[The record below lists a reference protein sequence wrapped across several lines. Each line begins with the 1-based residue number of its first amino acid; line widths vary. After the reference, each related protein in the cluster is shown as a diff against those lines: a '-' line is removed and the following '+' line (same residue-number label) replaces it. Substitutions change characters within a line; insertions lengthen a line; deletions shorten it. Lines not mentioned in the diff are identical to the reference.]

1 MAARSGDRGQGWR
14 RAYVN
19 ARLFDP
25 AQALDTAGGVIV
37 ADGRLI
43 AVGPEVTAAKAGA
56 GSDIVDC
63 RGKLLMPGLVDM
75 RVFTGEPG
83 NEHRETLA
91 SASGA
96 AAAGGV
102 TTMIVMP
109 NTSPVIDDAAI
120 VDFVLRRARDTA
132 AVRVAPMA
140 ALTKGLKGESMT
152 EFGLLKEAGAVA
164 VTDGNRAVAN
174 ARLFRRALAYA
185 NDFGLLVVQ
194 HVEEPTLALGVMNE
208 GEVSTRLGLHGIP
221 AAAEVI
227 ILERDIRLVELTG
240 ARYHAA
246 QVSCAAS
253 LDVVRRA
260 KQRGL
265 PVSCGVSVNHL
276 VLNENDVGAYRTFF
290 KLSPPLRS
298 EDDRQALVAGLNDGT
313 IDVVVSSHDPQ
324 APIPSGCRS
333 PKPSSAPPGLRRCF
347 PPRSASTI
355 RATYRSTGSSTP
367 CRGPLPACLGWKP
380 AGWCP
385 APRPTSRWPTS
396 KPPGRWRTT
405 CCARAPRTA
414 RLSTA
419 RWRGASLR
427 PSLPAAPSTPTIGGR
442 GEQIAGPP
450 PLPLV
455 GRVG

>member
-1 MAARSGDRGQGWR
+1 MMARSDEGR

-25 AQALDTAGGVIV
+25 ARKLDGTGGIMV

-43 AVGPEVTAAKAGA
+43 EVGAKVTAARA
-56 GSDIVDC
+56 GSGTKVIDC
-63 RGKLLMPGLVDM
+63 RGRLLFPGLVDM

-91 SASGA
+91 SASEA

-109 NTSPVIDDAAI
+109 NTAPVIDDAAI

-132 AVRVAPMA
+132 TVRVAPLA
-140 ALTKGLKGESMT
+140 ALTKGLKGESMS

-164 VTDGNRAVAN
+164 VTDGNRAVAS
-174 ARLFRRALAYA
+174 AQLFRRALAYA

-194 HVEEPTLALGVMNE
+194 HVEEPTLAVGVMNE
-208 GEVSTRLGLHGIP
+208 GEVATRLGLRGTP

-227 ILERDIRLVELTG
+227 LLERDIRLVELTG

-253 LDVVRRA
+253 LDVIRRA
-260 KQRGL
+260 KAQGL

-298 EDDRQALVAGLNDGT
+298 EDDRQALVAGVDDGT

-324 APIPSGCRS
+324 
-333 PKPSSAPPGLRRCF
+333 SADTKRLPFAEAEFGATGLQTLF
-347 PPRSASTI
+347 SA
-355 RATYRSTGSSTP
+355 G
-367 CRGPLPACLGWKP
+367 LGL
-380 AGWCP
+380 CHQNDL
-385 APRPTSRWPTS
+385 SL
-396 KPPGRWRTT
+396 
-405 CCARAPRTA
+405 A
-414 RLSTA
+414 RLIDALSGAPA
-419 RWRGASLR
+419 RLLGLE
-427 PSLPAAPSTPTIGGR
+427 GGR
-442 GEQIAGPP
+442 LSPGAPADFVLADLEASWKVEDHVLRSRSKNSPFEHRTLEGRILETVVAGRT
-450 PLPLV
+450 V
-455 GRVG
+455 YAYDRK

>member
-1 MAARSGDRGQGWR
+1 MARKDEGR
-14 RAYVN
+14 RIYVN

-25 AQALDTAGGVIV
+25 AQKLDGTGGVVV

-43 AVGPEVTAAKAGA
+43 EVGANVTTAGAGA
-56 GSDIVDC
+56 GSKVVDC
-63 RGKLLMPGLVDM
+63 RGKLLFPGLVDM

-91 SASGA
+91 SASEA

-109 NTSPVIDDAAI
+109 NTAPVIDDAAI

-140 ALTKGLKGESMT
+140 ALTKGLKGEAMS

-174 ARLFRRALAYA
+174 AQLFRRALAYA
-185 NDFGLLVVQ
+185 KDFGLLVVQ
-194 HVEEPTLALGVMNE
+194 HVEEPTLAVGVMNE
-208 GEVSTRLGLHGIP
+208 GEVSTRLGLRGTP

-227 ILERDIRLVELTG
+227 LLERDIRLVELTG

-253 LDVVRRA
+253 LEVIRRA
-260 KQRGL
+260 KAQGL

-298 EDDRQALVAGLNDGT
+298 EDDRRALVAGVDDGT

-324 APIPSGCRS
+324 SADTKRLPFAEAEFGATGLQTLFSAGLGLCHQNELSLGRLVDALSGAP
-333 PKPSSAPPGLRRCF
+333 
-347 PPRSASTI
+347 
-355 RATYRSTGSSTP
+355 
-367 CRGPLPACLGWKP
+367 
-380 AGWCP
+380 
-385 APRPTSRWPTS
+385 
-396 KPPGRWRTT
+396 
-405 CCARAPRTA
+405 A
-414 RLSTA
+414 RLLGLEA
-419 RWRGASLR
+419 GRLAPGAPADFVLADLEASWKVEDHVLR
-427 PSLPAAPSTPTIGGR
+427 SRSKNSPFEHRTLEGR
-442 GEQIAGPP
+442 ILETVVAGRT
-450 PLPLV
+450 V
-455 GRVG
+455 YAYDRA